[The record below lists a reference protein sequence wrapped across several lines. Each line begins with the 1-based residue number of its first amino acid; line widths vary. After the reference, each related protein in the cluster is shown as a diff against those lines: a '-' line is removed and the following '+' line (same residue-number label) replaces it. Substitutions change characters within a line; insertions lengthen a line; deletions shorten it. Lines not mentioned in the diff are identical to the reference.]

1 MATMIP
7 PSVLM
12 VIYGFA
18 CGIPAAIIAG
28 PIYARLAHGAPGF
41 GDLSPPPRLNEG
53 AAPIHPIGFGPA
65 LAGMLVPLALI
76 MLAAVAWEAAD
87 VRAAENATSQDIIY
101 PLQRPSLAAPVTR
114 NALPHKL
121 VTGTGVQIPW
131 SPQDPAFGTLIR
143 SNEPTV
149 TRPHRQEPLSE
160 GFLRA
165 YWRFDS

>member
-1 MATMIP
+1 MAKARKLPRVHLNRCT
-7 PSVLM
+7 LR
-12 VIYGFA
+12 A
-18 CGIPAAIIAG
+18 RIPA
-28 PIYARLAHGAPGF
+28 PSRR
-41 GDLSPPPRLNEG
+41 SRNG
-53 AAPIHPIGFGPA
+53 AATHDAWHNSWTLPRRLETAGRKTFAGALDPA
-65 LAGMLVPLALI
+65 HSLRYSGARTPT
-76 MLAAVAWEAAD
+76 
-87 VRAAENATSQDIIY
+87 NATSQDIIY

-131 SPQDPAFGTLIR
+131 SPQDPAFGALIR

-149 TRPHRQEPLSE
+149 TRPHSQEPLSE